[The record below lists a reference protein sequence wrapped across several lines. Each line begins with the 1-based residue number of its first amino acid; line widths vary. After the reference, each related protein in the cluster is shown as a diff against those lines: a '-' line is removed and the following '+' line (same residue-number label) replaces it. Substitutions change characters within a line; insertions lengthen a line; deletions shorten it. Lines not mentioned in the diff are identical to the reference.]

1 MARDHSKKV
10 LKHKKIS
17 DGWYRRFM
25 ARQSQ
30 LCLRKGNATANV
42 RMDCLNPEAMKQYFD
57 LLKDVLEENDL
68 MDSPGQIYNIDETGM
83 PLDHRPPKIV
93 TKKGQK
99 KVRYRTSGNKSQ
111 ITVIGCVSAS
121 GHAIPPFVIFD
132 SKSLNKEWTK
142 GEVNGTT
149 YYGMSNKVW
158 VDSELFRG

>member
-1 MARDHSKKV
+1 MENQGEIKVNVLLKTWLVIKKV
-10 LKHKKIS
+10 LKYKKIS

-30 LCLRKGNATANV
+30 LSLRLRKGDATANV

-68 MDSPGQIYNIDETGM
+68 MDSPGQIYNVDETGM
-83 PLDHRPPKIV
+83 LLDHRLPKIV

-99 KVRYRTSGNKSQ
+99 SVRCRTSGNKNQ

-121 GHAIPPFVIFD
+121 GPLFVIFD
-132 SKSLNKEWTK
+132 SKSLKQR
-142 GEVNGTT
+142 
-149 YYGMSNKVW
+149 
-158 VDSELFRG
+158 VD

>member
-1 MARDHSKKV
+1 MARDKKI

-30 LCLRKGNATANV
+30 LCLRKGDATANV
-42 RMDCLNPEAMKQYFD
+42 QMDCLNPEAMKQYFD

-68 MDSPGQIYNIDETGM
+68 IDSPGQIYNVDETGM

-99 KVRYRTSGNKSQ
+99 KVRYHTSGNKSQ

-149 YYGMSNKVW
+149 YGMSNKGW